1 MSIKNFIFTL
11 FLMGIIFF
19 TYIYID
25 PISSFFKNLLAKE
38 NEIIIKEGNTYKRN
52 YKYIKFSN
60 EEDYIPY
67 SYDDILN
74 IYYNILN
81 NGYDEFTFYCTKEY
95 KNCSKDIESIA
106 NNKELLSK
114 INNYVNPFNSFN
126 EIYMTSYN
134 DGTINVKVKY
144 NYSKETQDIINNK
157 IDEIMTTLDIN
168 NTQDIS
174 EKINKIHNYII
185 KNTEYDKENSK
196 LENYN
201 NTLAYGTLID
211 GIGICSGY
219 SDSMALFLDRLNIP
233 NIKIS
238 SDNHVWNLV
247 YINDKWLHLDLT
259 WDDTENDKY
268 NNDYFLITKEKLFSL
283 DSKEHGFDETFYL
296 EAR

>member
-134 DGTINVKVKY
+134 DGTINVKVKH

-174 EKINKIHNYII
+174 EKINKIHN
-185 KNTEYDKENSK
+185 
-196 LENYN
+196 
-201 NTLAYGTLID
+201 
-211 GIGICSGY
+211 
-219 SDSMALFLDRLNIP
+219 
-233 NIKIS
+233 
-238 SDNHVWNLV
+238 
-247 YINDKWLHLDLT
+247 
-259 WDDTENDKY
+259 
-268 NNDYFLITKEKLFSL
+268 
-283 DSKEHGFDETFYL
+283 
-296 EAR
+296 

>member
-157 IDEIMTTLDIN
+157 IDEIVTTLDIN